1 MIIWINGAFGV
12 GKTHTSYELCR
23 RIDNSFLFDPEQ
35 VGFFLRKNLPQTAQY
50 DDFQQMPL
58 WRRQVLENLLYCEDT
73 NAVTIVPMTL
83 VDDEIFDFIIGGL
96 KQQGADVRHFS
107 LMAGKQTIEK
117 RLARR
122 GDKNAWNY
130 KQVDRCL
137 TSLVKPKYQLH
148 IDTEQYTLDEVVEA
162 IADNIHLPLS
172 KGRLNGLLKRI
183 NWLKTTLKNIR

>member
-35 VGFFLRKNLPQTAQY
+35 VGFFLRRNLPHTIQY
-50 DDFQQMPL
+50 DDFQQIPL
-58 WRRQVLENLLYCEDT
+58 WRRQVLENLMYCEDT

-107 LMAGKQTIEK
+107 LMASKQTIEK

-122 GDKNAWNY
+122 GDKNAWNF

-137 TSLVKPKYQLH
+137 TSLVKPKYHLH
-148 IDTEQYTLDEVVEA
+148 IDTERYTLDEVVEA
-162 IADNIHLPLS
+162 IADNIHLSLS
-172 KGRLNGLLKRI
+172 KGRLNGIFKRI
-183 NWLKTTLKNIR
+183 NWLKTTIKNIR